1 MRQPPLSE
9 RGATKWRGMFRNNQ
23 KSPYRKIA
31 NCAKVIIVS
40 RPAPLL
46 MTFGKGY
53 HGVAGYVSKQST
65 KSLWKNSE

>member
-46 MTFGKGY
+46 MTFWRCNFNISTGSKT
-53 HGVAGYVSKQST
+53 AGDSSVIAPP
-65 KSLWKNSE
+65 

>member
-31 NCAKVIIVS
+31 NSAMVITVPRKAT
-40 RPAPLL
+40 RPADDFYI
-46 MTFGKGY
+46 T
-53 HGVAGYVSKQST
+53 T
-65 KSLWKNSE
+65 R